1 MRVLAATIMLVLF
14 ASFPA
19 HAANE
24 LQGQPFSEVVEMAEK
39 HGVKVEGLSAA
50 DTATMD
56 EAIPNRPKPS
66 AIFLLTL
73 NASVIVA
80 LVQDGVVMFSTD
92 PIELSK
98 INKILS
104 RTDA

>member
-1 MRVLAATIMLVLF
+1 MFRLIAILFVLF
-14 ASFPA
+14 ASPA
-19 HAANE
+19 LAANE
-24 LQGQPFSEVVEMAEK
+24 LQGQPFSEVVEMGEK
-39 HGVKVEGLSAA
+39 HGVKVEKLSAA

-56 EAIPNRPKPS
+56 GAIPNRPKPS

-80 LVQDGVVMFSTD
+80 LVQDGTVIYSTD
-92 PIELSK
+92 PIELAK

>member
-1 MRVLAATIMLVLF
+1 MKRLLAVLFVLF
-14 ASFPA
+14 ASPA
-19 HAANE
+19 LAANE

-39 HGVKVEGLSAA
+39 HGVKVEQLSAA

-66 AIFLLTL
+66 AIFMLTL

-80 LVQDGVVMFSTD
+80 LVQDGAVIFSTD
-92 PIELSK
+92 PIELTK

>member
-1 MRVLAATIMLVLF
+1 MKFLIAVLF
-14 ASFPA
+14 VLLASPA
-19 HAANE
+19 LAANE

-39 HGVKVEGLSAA
+39 HGVKVERLTAA
-50 DTATMD
+50 DTVTMD

-80 LVQDGVVMFSTD
+80 LVQDGVVLFSTD
-92 PIELSK
+92 PIELAK

>member
-19 HAANE
+19 RAANE
-24 LQGQPFSEVVEMAEK
+24 LQGQPFSEVVETGEK
-39 HGVKVEGLSAA
+39 HGVKVEKLSAA

-56 EAIPNRPKPS
+56 EAVPNRPKPS
-66 AIFLLTL
+66 AIYLLTL
-73 NASVIVA
+73 GSSVIIA
-80 LVQDGVVMFSTD
+80 LVQDGVVIFSTD
-92 PIELSK
+92 PIELAK

-104 RTDA
+104 RSEA

>member
-1 MRVLAATIMLVLF
+1 MFKFVSAVLF
-14 ASFPA
+14 FVLLASPA
-19 HAANE
+19 FAANE
-24 LQGQPFSEVVEMAEK
+24 LQGQPFSEVVESAEK
-39 HGVKVEGLSAA
+39 HGVKIEKLSAA

-56 EAIPNRPKPS
+56 EAVPNRPKPS
-66 AIFLLTL
+66 AVYLLTL
-73 NASVIVA
+73 NASVIIA
-80 LVQDGVVMFSTD
+80 LVQDGTVIFSTD